1 MCKQYQRFVAVSAV
15 ATIALLSIAAQTA
28 LASSTV
34 VKKVSATLSGA
45 GEIPKVGTPATGRI
59 AVTLDQKTGKICWTL
74 TAKGITAAVSTDIHK
89 APTGKTGRSVVPL
102 GGKYTKKGCVI
113 SPIKIVKGIISNPA
127 AYYVNIHT
135 KKFPEG
141 LIAGRLHR

>member
-1 MCKQYQRFVAVSAV
+1 MCKLHQRLVAVSAV
-15 ATIALLSIAAQTA
+15 TAIAVLSVASQA
-28 LASSTV
+28 LAGEAA
-34 VKKVSATLSGA
+34 VKRVSATLSGA
-45 GEIPKVGTPATGRI
+45 GETPKVGTPATGRI
-59 AVTLDQKTGKICWTL
+59 AITLDQTSGKICWTL
-74 TAKGITAAVSTDIHK
+74 TASGVNAAVSTDIHL
-89 APTGKTGRSVVPL
+89 APKGKIGRSVVPL
-102 GGKYTKKGCVI
+102 GAKYTRKGCVI